1 MQKIDKKHIAAIR
14 KAMEDN
20 GLYQKSDVKIIEQG
34 ALLLTMLDRA
44 KEELEQYVQVFP
56 TGATNVSPEMGNV
69 RGLISDFNK
78 IANQLGLTPY
88 SRKKLGVER
97 KKETKSSILELR
109 KKQA

>member
-1 MQKIDKKHIAAIR
+1 
-14 KAMEDN
+14 
-20 GLYQKSDVKIIEQG
+20 
-34 ALLLTMLDRA
+34 
-44 KEELEQYVQVFP
+44 
-56 TGATNVSPEMGNV
+56 
-69 RGLISDFNK
+69 LISDFNK